1 MLLTKS
7 RRVLDHLL
15 ALAALLI
22 ILAVTMLVHG

>member
-7 RRVLDHLL
+7 RRFLDNLL

-22 ILAVTMLVHG
+22 ILAITMLVHG

>member
-7 RRVLDHLL
+7 RRFLDNLL
-15 ALAALLI
+15 ALSALLI

>member
-7 RRVLDHLL
+7 RRVLDNLL

-22 ILAVTMLVHG
+22 VLAVTMLVHG

>member
-7 RRVLDHLL
+7 RRVLDNLL
-15 ALAALLI
+15 AFTALLI